1 MAGRQTQ
8 RGKPAL
14 RDARR
19 ILKADVKQAPR
30 QDYDRERIKPGMRD
44 GPTPIRS

>member
-14 RDARR
+14 RDARK
-19 ILKADVKQAPR
+19 ILRADMKQAPR
-30 QDYDRERIKPGMRD
+30 EDYYQERIKRGRRV
-44 GPTPIRS
+44 GATPIRS

>member
-8 RGKPAL
+8 RGKSAL

-19 ILKADVKQAPR
+19 ILKADMKQAPR
-30 QDYDRERIKPGMRD
+30 HDYNRERIKPGMRD

>member
-14 RDARR
+14 RDARK
-19 ILKADVKQAPR
+19 ILRADVKQAPR
-30 QDYDRERIKPGMRD
+30 VDWDRERTKPGMRD

>member
-14 RDARR
+14 ARARR
-19 ILKADVKQAPR
+19 ILRADVKDAPR
-30 QDYDRERIKPGMRD
+30 QDFDRERTKPGMRD
-44 GPTPIRS
+44 GPRPIRS

>member
-14 RDARR
+14 RDARK
-19 ILKADVKQAPR
+19 ILRADSKLAPR
-30 QDYDRERIKPGMRD
+30 VDYNRIREKPGMRD

>member
-1 MAGRQTQ
+1 MPGRQTQ

-14 RDARR
+14 GRARR
-19 ILKADVKQAPR
+19 ILKADMKDAPR
-30 QDYDRERIKPGMRD
+30 QDFERIRQKPGFRD